1 MTEELC
7 PTNLMR
13 MTCQENLKLLQR
25 IQLLNPSEALS
36 DFRILLGED
45 PRSRKDLRETH
56 SLKLVIINTQHLNL
70 RIMRLGL
77 ARPPPR
83 VT

>member
-45 PRSRKDLRETH
+45 PQSRKDLRETH